1 MWKANNKKAGIS
13 RYFCTVIEKTCGK
26 RDMSEEKKSGSK
38 RLILILI
45 IIALIILNGVFIY
58 VWNTNR
64 QLKEES
70 QRLLLQKEIEYQKA
84 IGELNLFKGK
94 NDQLDS
100 LVSAA
105 NAELAAKSSSLDSL
119 LKSNKVTAQ
128 QIERFKR
135 ENGKLNYYKQ
145 LYLEKIDSLIRANEN
160 LQVENQQLRTEIRSE
175 QRRAEILTDEN
186 VKLSNKVAL
195 GAILK
200 VQNISIEGIRLRS
213 GGKEVTTNRARSTE
227 KLKACFTI
235 GENRVANRGNK
246 AIYLRVIG
254 PEGAT
259 LWLEDAGS
267 GKFMA
272 EGQETLYTAVAT
284 IDYQNESLPVCIY
297 WTKGTAFLE
306 GTYKAEIYA
315 DGYLIGETNFTLR

>member
-1 MWKANNKKAGIS
+1 
-13 RYFCTVIEKTCGK
+13 
-26 RDMSEEKKSGSK
+26 MSEEKKSNSK

-45 IIALIILNGVFIY
+45 ILVLVILNGVFIY

-94 NDQLDS
+94 NAQLDS
-100 LVSAA
+100 LVDAA
-105 NAELAAKSSSLDSL
+105 NMELEAKSQSLDSL
-119 LKSNKVTAQ
+119 IKNNKVTAQ
-128 QIERFKR
+128 QLERFKR

-145 LYLEKIDSLIRANEN
+145 LYLEKIDSLIKANEN
-160 LQVENQQLRTEIRSE
+160 LQVENQQLRTEIRQE
-175 QRRAEILTDEN
+175 QKRADQLIDEN

-200 VQNISIEGIRLRS
+200 VANLSVEGIRLRS
-213 GGKEVTTNRARSTE
+213 GGKEVSTNRARSTE
-227 KLKACFTI
+227 KLKACFTL

-246 AIYLRVIG
+246 MVYLRVIG
-254 PEGAT
+254 PDGTT
-259 LWLEDAGS
+259 LWIEDAGS

-272 EGQETLYTAVAT
+272 EGQETLYTAAANV
-284 IDYQNESLPVCIY
+284 DYQQEELSLCIY
-297 WTKGTAFLE
+297 LTKGTPFLD
-306 GTYKAEIYA
+306 GVYKAEVYA
-315 DGYLIGETNFTLR
+315 DGLLIGETSFSLR

>member
-1 MWKANNKKAGIS
+1 
-13 RYFCTVIEKTCGK
+13 
-26 RDMSEEKKSGSK
+26 MSEEKKSNSK
-38 RLILILI
+38 RLILILV

-84 IGELNLFKGK
+84 VGELNLFKGK
-94 NDQLDS
+94 NAQLDS
-100 LVSAA
+100 LVEAA
-105 NAELAAKSSSLDSL
+105 NMELASKSASLDSL
-119 LKSNKVTAQ
+119 IQTNKVTAQ
-128 QIERFKR
+128 QLERFKR

-145 LYLEKIDSLIRANEN
+145 LYLEKIDSLIKANEN
-160 LQVENQQLRTEIRSE
+160 LQVENQELRTVIKQE
-175 QRRAEILTDEN
+175 QRRSDELVDEN

-200 VQNISIEGIRLRS
+200 VQNLTVEGIRLRS
-213 GGKEVTTNRARSTE
+213 GGKEVLTAKAKSTE

-254 PEGAT
+254 PEGVT
-259 LWLEDAGS
+259 LWIEDAGS

-272 EGQETLYTAVAT
+272 EGQETLYTASAT
-284 IDYQNESLPVCIY
+284 IDYQQESLPVCIY
-297 WTKGTAFLE
+297 WTKGTPFLE
-306 GTYKAEIYA
+306 GVYKAEVYA
-315 DGYLIGETNFTLR
+315 DGLLIGESTFTLR

>member
-1 MWKANNKKAGIS
+1 
-13 RYFCTVIEKTCGK
+13 
-26 RDMSEEKKSGSK
+26 MSEEKKSSSK
-38 RLILILI
+38 RLILVLVILV
-45 IIALIILNGVFIY
+45 LIILNGVFIY

-94 NDQLDS
+94 NEQLDS
-100 LVSAA
+100 LVDAA
-105 NAELAAKSSSLDSL
+105 NIELAARSVSLDSL
-119 LKSNKVTAQ
+119 IQKNKVTAQ

-145 LYLEKIDSLIRANEN
+145 LYLEKIDSLIKANEN
-160 LQVENQQLRTEIRSE
+160 LQVENMQLKTEIKQE
-175 QRRAEILTDEN
+175 QKRTDRLIDEN

-195 GAILK
+195 GAVLK
-200 VQNISIEGIRLRS
+200 VSDISVEGIRSRS
-213 GGKEVTTNRARSTE
+213 GGKEVSTNRARSTE

-246 AIYLRVIG
+246 LIYLRVIG
-254 PEGAT
+254 PEGVT
-259 LWLEDAGS
+259 LWIEDAGS

-272 EGQETLYTAVAT
+272 EGQETLYTASAN
-284 IDYQNESLPVCIY
+284 IDYQQESLPICIY
-297 WTKGTAFLE
+297 WTKGTPFVE
-306 GTYKAEIYA
+306 GVYKAEVYA
-315 DGYLIGETNFTLR
+315 DGLLIGESSFSLR